1 MSLFSQCLLNAPKVN
16 IQTYID
22 PDFSGNVITRQGN
35 IDIVLW
41 IAKFSVNPKDH
52 EGLDLKNKYPIN
64 YKRADMNPT
73 HTQQELETNGCS

>member
-52 EGLDLKNKYPIN
+52 EV
-64 YKRADMNPT
+64 
-73 HTQQELETNGCS
+73 